1 MSQISKITLCT
12 ENGKRLDSNLNEKS
26 KKGHILLGL
35 VTSNSLKMDRNS
47 VFLSPQDMDML
58 DKFRIDKTKSKFNHH
73 FNTTGKIFSFGY
85 GPKYE
90 KNDHGYSIE
99 KYVDKTSRKK
109 SPQQR
114 NNR

>member
-47 VFLSPQDMDML
+47 VFLSPQDMEML

-73 FNTTGKIFSFGY
+73 FNTTGKIFSFVY

-90 KNDHGYSIE
+90 KNGHGYSIGT
-99 KYVDKTSRKK
+99 KYF
-109 SPQQR
+109 
-114 NNR
+114 